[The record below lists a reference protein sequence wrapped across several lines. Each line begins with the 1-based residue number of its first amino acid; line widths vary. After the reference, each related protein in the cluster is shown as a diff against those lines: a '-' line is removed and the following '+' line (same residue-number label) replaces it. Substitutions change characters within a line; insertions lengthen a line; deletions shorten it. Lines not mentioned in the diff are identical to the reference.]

1 MNILAELFN
10 WIATQPAFIEV
21 TVGVFFCLVI
31 APAALAGA
39 ATAITYLEGYIETG
53 VSAIPMFKRTAPVFI
68 RNGAVAQ

>member
-31 APAALAGA
+31 APAVLAGA
-39 ATAITYLEGYIETG
+39 ATAITVLEGHIETG
-53 VSAIPMFKRTAPVFI
+53 FSAIPMFKGIAPEA
-68 RNGAVAQ
+68 GK